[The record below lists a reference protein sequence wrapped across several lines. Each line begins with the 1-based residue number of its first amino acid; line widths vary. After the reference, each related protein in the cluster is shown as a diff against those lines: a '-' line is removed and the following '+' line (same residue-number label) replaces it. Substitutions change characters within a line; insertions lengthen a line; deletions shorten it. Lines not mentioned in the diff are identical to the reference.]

1 LKNIKILKHFILYF
15 LDIKRNVPRF
25 LVSQLKIKSNK
36 LYNQVK
42 VRVILFSDD
51 RLSKNNIDRLVKTTL
66 FLLKQYK
73 AKQIFA
79 HKTSYSE
86 KQAKQI
92 LSKKIP
98 VSKDIFNF
106 TICKGNSKLF
116 KEYVDIGVSLF
127 HYLLKVN
134 YADKYDPER
143 NLSNIYD
150 PRYYLPVLIAASLIL
165 ISKNENR

>member
-1 LKNIKILKHFILYF
+1 MKNKSKKI
-15 LDIKRNVPRF
+15 
-25 LVSQLKIKSNK
+25 
-36 LYNQVK
+36 YNQIK

-51 RLSKNNIDRLVKTTL
+51 RLSKNNIERLVKTTL
-66 FLLKQYK
+66 FLFKQYK
-73 AKQIFA
+73 AKQVFA

-86 KQAKQI
+86 KQARQI

-98 VSKDIFNF
+98 VSRDLFEF
-106 TICKGNSKLF
+106 TIDKNNSKLF
-116 KEYVDIGVSLF
+116 KMYIDVGVSLF

-150 PRYYLPVLIAASLIL
+150 PRYYLPVLIAASMIL
-165 ISKNENR
+165 KLNLVKKD